1 MINNAFYEQ
10 LILLLKKIYQDKVL
24 LLAIVTVMILSTGN
38 FYNKLFLGFEPLQY
52 SIFSYDKSQHF
63 LASIILVRFFYW
75 IIDNNQTNISIKNK
89 LIYSAGLALGIY
101 GLIWE
106 PFELITFILQDNLRD
121 QFILEL
127 MDVPLDWIYDILG
140 VLISHFLGY
149 RTF

>member
-1 MINNAFYEQ
+1 MLNSAFHEQ
-10 LILLLKKIYQDKVL
+10 FASLLKRIYQDKVL
-24 LLAIVTVMILSTGN
+24 LLAIVTLIIISLGN
-38 FYNKLFLGFEPLQY
+38 FYNKLFLDFEPLQY

-63 LASIILVRFFYW
+63 LASIILVRCFYW
-75 IIDNNQTNISIKNK
+75 VIDNNQSNITIKNK

-106 PFELITFILQDNLRD
+106 PFELLTFIFQDNLRD

-140 VLISHFLGY
+140 VLVSHLLGY